1 MSNLKVTPGGIDG
14 LFVIEP
20 KVYGDERGY
29 FLETYNQNDMHA
41 CGLDMVFVQDN
52 QSMSR
57 KGVLRGLHFQKH
69 YPQGKLVRVIRGQV
83 FDVAVDLR
91 PGSDTFGKW
100 HGEILSEENKKQMYI
115 PEGFAHGFYV
125 ISEVAEFCYKCTD
138 FYHPNDEGGIRW
150 DDPDLDIDWP
160 LLPDLPPILSDKDQ
174 KWPFLRE
181 AAGQI
186 RRQEEWE

>member
-1 MSNLKVTPGGIDG
+1 MSNLKVTPAGIDG

-20 KVYGDERGY
+20 KIYGDERGY
-29 FLETYNQNDMHA
+29 FLETYNQNDMHTY
-41 CGLDMVFVQDN
+41 GLDMVFVQDN

-57 KGVLRGLHFQKH
+57 KGVLRGLHFQNH

-138 FYHPNDEGGIRW
+138 FYHPNDESGIRW

-160 LLPDLPPILSDKDQ
+160 LLPELPLILSDKDQ

-186 RRQEEWE
+186 RRQEPWE